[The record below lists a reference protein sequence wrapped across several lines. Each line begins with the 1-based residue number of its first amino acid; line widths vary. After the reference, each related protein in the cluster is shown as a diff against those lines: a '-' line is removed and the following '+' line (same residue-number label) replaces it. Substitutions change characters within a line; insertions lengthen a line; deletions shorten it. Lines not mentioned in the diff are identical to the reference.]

1 MQKPI
6 LLFSSITILL
16 SWTAAALFY
25 VLNGDL
31 QTTAGFVFMTGYMF
45 FPLISVVIVQDIYKE
60 PILKGLD
67 VSFKLNRWFVVAW
80 LLPVVFNVVA
90 MFASALVPPMRFSTE
105 TPILQDALAQ
115 MSQSIPDI
123 DAYKLLA
130 VTIVSGLSAG
140 ITINA
145 LFAFGEEIA
154 WRGWLLKQFEG
165 VKFLKTSLIIGAFWG
180 IWHAPLIAM
189 GHNYAQHPF
198 IGLVMMIIWCTLL
211 TPIIQYIRIKS
222 KSVITAAIFHG
233 TLNASAGLSLMY
245 LDNYNDL
252 LGGSAGLVGFIILL
266 VINCLLFAIDKWVT
280 KENIF
285 TQPIASSIK

>member
-1 MQKPI
+1 MKKQTI
-6 LLFSSITILL
+6 LFALIVILL
-16 SWTAAALFY
+16 SWTVAALFY

-45 FPLISVVIVQDIYKE
+45 FPLLSVMIVQAIYKE
-60 PILKGLD
+60 PVLKGLG
-67 VSFKLNRWFVVAW
+67 VSFNLNRWFLVAW
-80 LLPVVFNVVA
+80 LLPVVFNVAA
-90 MFASALVPPMRFSTE
+90 MFASALIPPTRFSTE

-130 VTIVSGLSAG
+130 LTIASGLSAG

-165 VKFLKTSLIIGAFWG
+165 MNFLKTALIIGALWG

-198 IGLVMMIIWCTLL
+198 IGLGMMIIWCVLL

-222 KSVITAAIFHG
+222 KSMITAAIFHG

-285 TQPIASSIK
+285 TSSVTL

>member
-1 MQKPI
+1 MKRQ
-6 LLFSSITILL
+6 TILFAIL
-16 SWTAAALFY
+16 VILISWTAAALFY
-25 VLNGDL
+25 LLNGNL
-31 QTTAGFVFMTGYMF
+31 QTTAGFVFATGYMF
-45 FPLISVVIVQDIYKE
+45 FPLLSVVIVQAIHKE
-60 PILKGLD
+60 PILKGLG

-80 LLPVVFNVVA
+80 LLPVVFNVAA
-90 MFASALVPPMRFSTE
+90 MFASALFPPMRFSTE

-130 VTIVSGLSAG
+130 ITIVSGLSAG

-165 VKFLKTSLIIGAFWG
+165 VNFLKASLIIGVFWG

-198 IGLVMMIIWCTLL
+198 IGLGMMIVFCVLL
-211 TPIIQYIRIKS
+211 TPVIQYIRVKS

-233 TLNASAGLSLMY
+233 TLNAGAGMSLMY
-245 LDNYNDL
+245 IDNFNDL
-252 LGGSAGLVGFIILL
+252 LGGSAGLAGFLVLL
-266 VINCLLFAIDKWVT
+266 VINCSLFAIDKWVT

-285 TQPIASSIK
+285 TSPITL

>member
-1 MQKPI
+1 MKRQ
-6 LLFSSITILL
+6 TILFAIL
-16 SWTAAALFY
+16 VILISWTAAALFY
-25 VLNGDL
+25 LLNGNL
-31 QTTAGFVFMTGYMF
+31 QTTAGFVFASGYMF
-45 FPLISVVIVQDIYKE
+45 FPLLSVVIVQAIHKE
-60 PILKGLD
+60 PILKGLGI
-67 VSFKLNRWFVVAW
+67 SFKLNRWFVVAW
-80 LLPVVFNVVA
+80 LLPVVFNVAA
-90 MFASALVPPMRFSTE
+90 MFASALFPPMRFSTE

-130 VTIVSGLSAG
+130 ITIVSGLSAG

-165 VKFLKTSLIIGAFWG
+165 VTFLKASLIIGVFWG

-198 IGLVMMIIWCTLL
+198 IGLGMMIVCCVLL
-211 TPIIQYIRIKS
+211 TPVIQYIRVKS

-233 TLNASAGLSLMY
+233 TLNAGAGMSLMY
-245 LDNYNDL
+245 IDNFNDL
-252 LGGSAGLVGFIILL
+252 LGGSAGLAGFLVLL
-266 VINCLLFAIDKWVT
+266 VINCSLFAIDKWVT

-285 TQPIASSIK
+285 TSPITL

>member
-1 MQKPI
+1 MKRQ
-6 LLFSSITILL
+6 TILFAIL
-16 SWTAAALFY
+16 VILISWTAAALFY
-25 VLNGDL
+25 LLNGNL
-31 QTTAGFVFMTGYMF
+31 QTTAGFVFATGYMF
-45 FPLISVVIVQDIYKE
+45 FPLLSVVIVQAIHKE
-60 PILKGLD
+60 PILKGLG

-80 LLPVVFNVVA
+80 LLPVVFNVAA
-90 MFASALVPPMRFSTE
+90 MFASALFPPMRFSTE

-130 VTIVSGLSAG
+130 ITIVSGLSAG

-165 VKFLKTSLIIGAFWG
+165 VTFLKASLIIGVFWG

-198 IGLVMMIIWCTLL
+198 IGLGMMIVCCVLL
-211 TPIIQYIRIKS
+211 TPVIQYIRVKS

-233 TLNASAGLSLMY
+233 TLNAGAGMSLMY
-245 LDNYNDL
+245 IDNFNDL
-252 LGGSAGLVGFIILL
+252 LGGSAGLAGFLVLL
-266 VINCLLFAIDKWVT
+266 VINCSLFAIDKWVT

-285 TQPIASSIK
+285 TSPITL

>member
-1 MQKPI
+1 MKNKTI
-6 LLFSSITILL
+6 FFSVLVLFL

-25 VLNGDL
+25 LLNGDL
-31 QTTAGFVFMTGYMF
+31 QTTAGFVFMTSYMF
-45 FPLISVVIVQDIYKE
+45 FPLISVVIVQAIHKE
-60 PILKGLD
+60 PILKGLG
-67 VSFKLNRWFVVAW
+67 VSFKLNRLFVVAW
-80 LLPVVFNVVA
+80 LLPVVFNVAA
-90 MFASALVPPMRFSTE
+90 MFASALFPPMRFSTE
-105 TPILQDALAQ
+105 TPLLQNALAQ

-130 VTIVSGLSAG
+130 LTIVSGLSAG

-165 VKFLKTSLIIGAFWG
+165 VTFLKASLIIGVFWG

-198 IGLVMMIIWCTLL
+198 IGLGMMIVCCVLL
-211 TPIIQYIRIKS
+211 TPVIQYIRVKS
-222 KSVITAAIFHG
+222 KSVISAAIFHG
-233 TLNASAGLSLMY
+233 TLNAGAGLSLMY
-245 LDNYNDL
+245 LDNFNDL
-252 LGGSAGLVGFIILL
+252 LGGSAGLAGFLVLL
-266 VINCLLFAIDKWVT
+266 VINCSLFAIDKWVT

-285 TQPIASSIK
+285 TKELSLE

>member
-1 MQKPI
+1 MKRQ
-6 LLFSSITILL
+6 TILFAIL
-16 SWTAAALFY
+16 VILISWTAAALFY
-25 VLNGDL
+25 LLNGNL
-31 QTTAGFVFMTGYMF
+31 QTTAGFVFATGYMF
-45 FPLISVVIVQDIYKE
+45 FPLLSVVIVLAIHKE
-60 PILKGLD
+60 PILKGLG
-67 VSFKLNRWFVVAW
+67 VSFKLNRWFAVAW
-80 LLPVVFNVVA
+80 LLPVVFNVAA
-90 MFASALVPPMRFSTE
+90 MFASALFPPMRFSTE

-130 VTIVSGLSAG
+130 ITIVSGLSAG

-165 VKFLKTSLIIGAFWG
+165 VNFLKASLIIGVFWG

-198 IGLVMMIIWCTLL
+198 IGLGMMIVCCVLL
-211 TPIIQYIRIKS
+211 TPVIQYIRVKS

-233 TLNASAGLSLMY
+233 TLNAGAGMSLMY
-245 LDNYNDL
+245 IDNFNDL
-252 LGGSAGLVGFIILL
+252 LGGSAGLAGFLVLL
-266 VINCLLFAIDKWVT
+266 VINCSLFAIDKWVT

-285 TQPIASSIK
+285 TSPITL

>member
-1 MQKPI
+1 MKRQ
-6 LLFSSITILL
+6 TILFAIL
-16 SWTAAALFY
+16 VILISWTAAALFY
-25 VLNGDL
+25 LLNGNL
-31 QTTAGFVFMTGYMF
+31 QTTAGFVFASGYMF
-45 FPLISVVIVQDIYKE
+45 FPLLSVVIVQAIHKE
-60 PILKGLD
+60 PILKGLG
-67 VSFKLNRWFVVAW
+67 VSFKLNRWFAVAW
-80 LLPVVFNVVA
+80 LLPVLFNVAA
-90 MFASALVPPMRFSTE
+90 MFASALFPPMRFSTE

-130 VTIVSGLSAG
+130 ITIVSGLSAG
-140 ITINA
+140 IMINA

-165 VKFLKTSLIIGAFWG
+165 VTFLKASLIIGVFWG

-198 IGLVMMIIWCTLL
+198 IGLGMMIVCCVLL
-211 TPIIQYIRIKS
+211 TPVIQYIRVKS

-233 TLNASAGLSLMY
+233 TLNAGAGMSLMY
-245 LDNYNDL
+245 IDNFNDL
-252 LGGSAGLVGFIILL
+252 LGGSAGLAGFLVLL
-266 VINCLLFAIDKWVT
+266 VINCSLFAIDKWVT

-285 TQPIASSIK
+285 TSPITL

>member
-1 MQKPI
+1 MKRQ
-6 LLFSSITILL
+6 TILFAIL
-16 SWTAAALFY
+16 VILISWTAAALFY
-25 VLNGDL
+25 LLNGNL
-31 QTTAGFVFMTGYMF
+31 QTTAGFVFASGYMF
-45 FPLISVVIVQDIYKE
+45 FPLLSVVIVQAIHKE
-60 PILKGLD
+60 PILKGLG
-67 VSFKLNRWFVVAW
+67 VSFKLNRWFAVAW
-80 LLPVVFNVVA
+80 LLPVLFNVAA
-90 MFASALVPPMRFSTE
+90 MFASALFPPMRFSTE

-130 VTIVSGLSAG
+130 ITIVSGLSAG

-165 VKFLKTSLIIGAFWG
+165 VPFLKASLIIGVFWG

-198 IGLVMMIIWCTLL
+198 IGLGMMIVCCVLL
-211 TPIIQYIRIKS
+211 TPVIQYIRVKS

-233 TLNASAGLSLMY
+233 TLNAGAGMSLMY
-245 LDNYNDL
+245 IDNFNDL
-252 LGGSAGLVGFIILL
+252 LGGSAGLAGFLVLL
-266 VINCLLFAIDKWVT
+266 VINCSLFAIDKWVT

-285 TQPIASSIK
+285 TSPITL

>member
-1 MQKPI
+1 MKRQ
-6 LLFSSITILL
+6 TILFAIL
-16 SWTAAALFY
+16 VILISWTAAALFY
-25 VLNGDL
+25 LLNGNL
-31 QTTAGFVFMTGYMF
+31 QTTAGFVFASGYMF
-45 FPLISVVIVQDIYKE
+45 FPLLSVVIVQAIHKE
-60 PILKGLD
+60 PILKGLG
-67 VSFKLNRWFVVAW
+67 VSFKLNRWFAVAW
-80 LLPVVFNVVA
+80 LLPVLFNVAA
-90 MFASALVPPMRFSTE
+90 MFASALFPPMRFSTE

-130 VTIVSGLSAG
+130 ITIVSGLSAG

-165 VKFLKTSLIIGAFWG
+165 VTFLKASLIIGVFWG

-198 IGLVMMIIWCTLL
+198 IGLGMMIVCCVLL
-211 TPIIQYIRIKS
+211 TPVIQYIRVKS

-233 TLNASAGLSLMY
+233 TLNAGAGMSLMY
-245 LDNYNDL
+245 IDNFNDL
-252 LGGSAGLVGFIILL
+252 LGGSAGLAGFLVLL
-266 VINCLLFAIDKWVT
+266 VINCSLFAIDKWVT

-285 TQPIASSIK
+285 TSPITL

>member
-1 MQKPI
+1 MKKQII
-6 LLFSSITILL
+6 LFALLVILL

-25 VLNGDL
+25 LLNGDL

-45 FPLISVVIVQDIYKE
+45 FPLISVMIVQAIHKE
-60 PILKGLD
+60 PILKGLG

-80 LLPVVFNVVA
+80 LLPVVINVVS

-165 VKFLKTSLIIGAFWG
+165 VKFLKISLIIGAFWG

-222 KSVITAAIFHG
+222 KSVITATIFHG

-245 LDNYNDL
+245 LDNFNDL

-266 VINCLLFAIDKWVT
+266 VINCSLFAIDKWVT

-285 TQPIASSIK
+285 TSPIAMQE

>member
-1 MQKPI
+1 MKKQTI
-6 LLFSSITILL
+6 LFALVVILL

-25 VLNGDL
+25 LLNGDL
-31 QTTAGFVFMTGYMF
+31 QTTAGFVFMTSYMF
-45 FPLISVVIVQDIYKE
+45 FPLISVVIVQAIHKE
-60 PILKGLD
+60 PILKGLG

-90 MFASALVPPMRFSTE
+90 MFVSALVPPMRFSTE
-105 TPILQDALAQ
+105 TPLLQNALAQ

-130 VTIVSGLSAG
+130 LTIVSSLSAG
-140 ITINA
+140 ITMNA

-165 VKFLKTSLIIGAFWG
+165 VKFLKISLIIGAFWG

-211 TPIIQYIRIKS
+211 TPIIQYIRI
-222 KSVITAAIFHG
+222 
-233 TLNASAGLSLMY
+233 
-245 LDNYNDL
+245 
-252 LGGSAGLVGFIILL
+252 
-266 VINCLLFAIDKWVT
+266 
-280 KENIF
+280 
-285 TQPIASSIK
+285 

>member
-1 MQKPI
+1 MKRQ
-6 LLFSSITILL
+6 TILFAIL
-16 SWTAAALFY
+16 VILISWTAAALFY
-25 VLNGDL
+25 LLNGNL
-31 QTTAGFVFMTGYMF
+31 QTTAGFVFATGYMF
-45 FPLISVVIVQDIYKE
+45 FPLLSVVIVQAIHKE
-60 PILKGLD
+60 PILKGLG
-67 VSFKLNRWFVVAW
+67 VSFKLNRWFAVAW
-80 LLPVVFNVVA
+80 LLPVLFNVAA
-90 MFASALVPPMRFSTE
+90 MFASALFPPMRFSTE

-130 VTIVSGLSAG
+130 ITIVSGLSAG

-165 VKFLKTSLIIGAFWG
+165 VTFLKASLIIGVFWG

-198 IGLVMMIIWCTLL
+198 IGLGMMIVCCVLL
-211 TPIIQYIRIKS
+211 TPVIQYIRVKS

-233 TLNASAGLSLMY
+233 TLNAGAGMSLMY
-245 LDNYNDL
+245 IDNFNDL
-252 LGGSAGLVGFIILL
+252 LGGSAGLAGFLVLL
-266 VINCLLFAIDKWVT
+266 VINCSLFAIDKWVT

-285 TQPIASSIK
+285 TSPITL

>member
-1 MQKPI
+1 MKRQ
-6 LLFSSITILL
+6 TILFAIL
-16 SWTAAALFY
+16 VILISWTAAALFY
-25 VLNGDL
+25 LLNGNL
-31 QTTAGFVFMTGYMF
+31 QTTAGFVFASGYMF
-45 FPLISVVIVQDIYKE
+45 FPLLSVVIVQAIHKE
-60 PILKGLD
+60 PILKGLG

-80 LLPVVFNVVA
+80 LLPVVFNVAA
-90 MFASALVPPMRFSTE
+90 MFASALFPPMRFSTE

-130 VTIVSGLSAG
+130 ITIVSGLSAG

-165 VKFLKTSLIIGAFWG
+165 VTFLKASLIIGVFWG

-198 IGLVMMIIWCTLL
+198 IGLGMMIVFCVLL
-211 TPIIQYIRIKS
+211 TPVIQYIRVKS

-233 TLNASAGLSLMY
+233 TLNAGAGMSLMY
-245 LDNYNDL
+245 IDNFNDL
-252 LGGSAGLVGFIILL
+252 LGGSAGLAGFLVLL
-266 VINCLLFAIDKWVT
+266 VINCSLFAIDKWVT

-285 TQPIASSIK
+285 TSPITL

>member
-1 MQKPI
+1 MKKQII
-6 LLFSSITILL
+6 LFALLVILL

-25 VLNGDL
+25 LLNGDL

-45 FPLISVVIVQDIYKE
+45 FPLISVVIVQAIHKE
-60 PILKGLD
+60 PILKGLG

-80 LLPVVFNVVA
+80 LLPVLINVVS

-222 KSVITAAIFHG
+222 KSVITATIFHG

-245 LDNYNDL
+245 LNNFNDL

-266 VINCLLFAIDKWVT
+266 VINCSLFAIDKWVT

-285 TQPIASSIK
+285 TSPIAMQE

>member
-1 MQKPI
+1 MKNKTI
-6 LLFSSITILL
+6 FFSVLVLFL

-25 VLNGDL
+25 LLNGDL
-31 QTTAGFVFMTGYMF
+31 QTTAGFVFSVGYMF
-45 FPLISVVIVQDIYKE
+45 FPLLSVVIVQAIHKE
-60 PILKGLD
+60 PILKGLG

-80 LLPVVFNVVA
+80 LLPVVFNVAA
-90 MFASALVPPMRFSTE
+90 MFASALFPPMRFSTE

-123 DAYKLLA
+123 DAYKLLGI
-130 VTIVSGLSAG
+130 TIVSGLWVG
-140 ITINA
+140 ITMNA

-165 VKFLKTSLIIGAFWG
+165 VNFLKTSLIIGIFWG

-198 IGLVMMIIWCTLL
+198 IGLGMMIVFCVLL
-211 TPIIQYIRIKS
+211 TPVIQYIRVKS
-222 KSVITAAIFHG
+222 KSVISAAIFHG
-233 TLNASAGLSLMY
+233 TMNAGAGISLMY
-245 LDNYNDL
+245 IDNFYDL
-252 LGGSAGLVGFIILL
+252 LGGSTGLAGFLVLL
-266 VINCLLFAIDKWVT
+266 VINCSLFAIDKWVT

-285 TQPIASSIK
+285 TKELSLE

>member
-1 MQKPI
+1 MKKQII
-6 LLFSSITILL
+6 LFALLVILL

-25 VLNGDL
+25 LLNGDL

-45 FPLISVVIVQDIYKE
+45 FPLISVVIVQAIHKE
-60 PILKGLD
+60 PILKGLG

-90 MFASALVPPMRFSTE
+90 MFASALVPPMKFSTG

-123 DAYKLLA
+123 DAYMLLTL
-130 VTIVSGLSAG
+130 TIISGLSAG

-222 KSVITAAIFHG
+222 KSVITATIFHG

-245 LDNYNDL
+245 LDNFNDL

-266 VINCLLFAIDKWVT
+266 VINCSLFAIDKWVT

-285 TQPIASSIK
+285 TSPIAMQE

>member
-1 MQKPI
+1 MKRQ
-6 LLFSSITILL
+6 TILFAIL
-16 SWTAAALFY
+16 VILISWTAAALFY
-25 VLNGDL
+25 LLNGNL
-31 QTTAGFVFMTGYMF
+31 QTTAGFVFATGYMF
-45 FPLISVVIVQDIYKE
+45 FPLLSVVIVQAIHKE
-60 PILKGLD
+60 PILKGLG

-80 LLPVVFNVVA
+80 LLPVVFNVAA
-90 MFASALVPPMRFSTE
+90 MFASALFPPMRFSTE

-130 VTIVSGLSAG
+130 ITIVSGLSAG

-145 LFAFGEEIA
+145 LSAFGEEIA

-165 VKFLKTSLIIGAFWG
+165 VTFLKASLIIGVFWG

-198 IGLVMMIIWCTLL
+198 IGLGMMIVCCVLL
-211 TPIIQYIRIKS
+211 TPVIQYIRVKS

-233 TLNASAGLSLMY
+233 TLNAGAGMSLMY
-245 LDNYNDL
+245 IDNFNDL
-252 LGGSAGLVGFIILL
+252 LGGSAGLAGFLVLL
-266 VINCLLFAIDKWVT
+266 VINCSLFAIDKWVT

-285 TQPIASSIK
+285 TSPITL

>member
-1 MQKPI
+1 MKRQ
-6 LLFSSITILL
+6 TILFAIL
-16 SWTAAALFY
+16 VILISWTAAALFY
-25 VLNGDL
+25 LLNGNL
-31 QTTAGFVFMTGYMF
+31 QTTAGFVFATGYMF
-45 FPLISVVIVQDIYKE
+45 FPLISVVIVQAIHKE
-60 PILKGLD
+60 PILKGLG

-80 LLPVVFNVVA
+80 LLPVVINVVS
-90 MFASALVPPMRFSTE
+90 MFASALFPPMRFSTG

-130 VTIVSGLSAG
+130 VTIISGLSAG

-222 KSVITAAIFHG
+222 KSVITATIFHG

-245 LDNYNDL
+245 IDNFNDL
-252 LGGSAGLVGFIILL
+252 LGGSAGLAGFLVLL

-285 TQPIASSIK
+285 TSPITL

>member
-1 MQKPI
+1 M
-6 LLFSSITILL
+6 
-16 SWTAAALFY
+16 
-25 VLNGDL
+25 VCG
-31 QTTAGFVFMTGYMF
+31 
-45 FPLISVVIVQDIYKE
+45 SVVVAGGVQRCGNVRVGIGSANE
-60 PILKGLD
+60 I
-67 VSFKLNRWFVVAW
+67 FNRNTTFAERIGTNVA
-80 LLPVVFNVVA
+80 
-90 MFASALVPPMRFSTE
+90 T
-105 TPILQDALAQ
+105 
-115 MSQSIPDI
+115 IPDI

-130 VTIVSGLSAG
+130 LTIVSSLSAG
-140 ITINA
+140 ITMNA

-165 VKFLKTSLIIGAFWG
+165 VKFLKISLIIGAFWG

-233 TLNASAGLSLMY
+233 TLNAGAGLSLMY
-245 LDNYNDL
+245 LDNFNDL
-252 LGGSAGLVGFIILL
+252 LGGSAGLAGFLVLL
-266 VINCLLFAIDKWVT
+266 VINCSLFAIDKWVT

-285 TQPIASSIK
+285 TKELSLE

>member
-1 MQKPI
+1 MKKQII
-6 LLFSSITILL
+6 LFALLVILL

-25 VLNGDL
+25 LLNGDL

-45 FPLISVVIVQDIYKE
+45 FPLISVVIVQAIHKE
-60 PILKGLD
+60 PILKGLGI
-67 VSFKLNRWFVVAW
+67 SFKLNRWFVVAW

-90 MFASALVPPMRFSTE
+90 MFASALFPPMRFSTE
-105 TPILQDALAQ
+105 TP
-115 MSQSIPDI
+115 
-123 DAYKLLA
+123 
-130 VTIVSGLSAG
+130 TIVSGLSAG

-222 KSVITAAIFHG
+222 KSVITATIFHG

-245 LDNYNDL
+245 LNNFNDL
-252 LGGSAGLVGFIILL
+252 LGGSAGLAGFLVLL
-266 VINCLLFAIDKWVT
+266 VINCSLFAIDKWVT

-285 TQPIASSIK
+285 TSPITL

>member
-1 MQKPI
+1 MKRQ
-6 LLFSSITILL
+6 TILFAIL
-16 SWTAAALFY
+16 VILISWTAAALFY
-25 VLNGDL
+25 LLNGNL
-31 QTTAGFVFMTGYMF
+31 QTTAGFVFASGYMF
-45 FPLISVVIVQDIYKE
+45 FPLLSVVIVQAIHKE
-60 PILKGLD
+60 PILKGLG

-80 LLPVVFNVVA
+80 LLPVVFNVAA
-90 MFASALVPPMRFSTE
+90 MFASALFPPMRFSTE

-130 VTIVSGLSAG
+130 LTIVSGLSAG

-165 VKFLKTSLIIGAFWG
+165 VTFLKASLIIGVFWG

-198 IGLVMMIIWCTLL
+198 IGLGMMIVCCVLL
-211 TPIIQYIRIKS
+211 TPVIQYIRVKS

-233 TLNASAGLSLMY
+233 TLNAGAGMSLMY
-245 LDNYNDL
+245 IDNFNDL
-252 LGGSAGLVGFIILL
+252 LGGSAGLAGFLVLL
-266 VINCLLFAIDKWVT
+266 VINCSLFAIDKWVT

-285 TQPIASSIK
+285 TSPITL

>member
-1 MQKPI
+1 MKRQ
-6 LLFSSITILL
+6 TILFAIL
-16 SWTAAALFY
+16 VILISWTAAALFY
-25 VLNGDL
+25 LLNGNL
-31 QTTAGFVFMTGYMF
+31 QTTAGFVFATGYMF
-45 FPLISVVIVQDIYKE
+45 FPLLSVVIVQAIHKE
-60 PILKGLD
+60 PILKGLGI
-67 VSFKLNRWFVVAW
+67 SFKLNRWFVVAW
-80 LLPVVFNVVA
+80 LLPVVFNVAA
-90 MFASALVPPMRFSTE
+90 MFASALFPPMRFSTE

-130 VTIVSGLSAG
+130 ITIVSGLSAG

-165 VKFLKTSLIIGAFWG
+165 VTFLKASLIIGVFWG

-198 IGLVMMIIWCTLL
+198 IGLGMMIVFCVLL
-211 TPIIQYIRIKS
+211 TPVIQYIRVKS

-233 TLNASAGLSLMY
+233 TLNAGAGMSLMY
-245 LDNYNDL
+245 IDNFNDL
-252 LGGSAGLVGFIILL
+252 LGGSTGLAGFLVLL
-266 VINCLLFAIDKWVT
+266 VINCSLFAIDKWVT

-285 TQPIASSIK
+285 TSPITL

>member
-1 MQKPI
+1 MKRQ
-6 LLFSSITILL
+6 TILFAIL
-16 SWTAAALFY
+16 VILISWTAAALFY
-25 VLNGDL
+25 LLNGNL
-31 QTTAGFVFMTGYMF
+31 QTTAGFVFATGYMF
-45 FPLISVVIVQDIYKE
+45 FPLLSVVIVQAIHKE
-60 PILKGLD
+60 PILKGLG
-67 VSFKLNRWFVVAW
+67 VSFKLNRWFAVAW
-80 LLPVVFNVVA
+80 LLPVVFNVAA
-90 MFASALVPPMRFSTE
+90 MFASALFPPMRFSTE

-130 VTIVSGLSAG
+130 ITIVSGLSAG

-165 VKFLKTSLIIGAFWG
+165 VTFLKASLIIGVFWG

-198 IGLVMMIIWCTLL
+198 IGLGMMIVCCVLL
-211 TPIIQYIRIKS
+211 TPVIQYIRVKS

-233 TLNASAGLSLMY
+233 TLNAGAGMSLMY
-245 LDNYNDL
+245 IDNFNDL
-252 LGGSAGLVGFIILL
+252 LSGSAGLAGFLVLL
-266 VINCLLFAIDKWVT
+266 VINCSLFAIDKWVT

-285 TQPIASSIK
+285 TSPITL

>member
-1 MQKPI
+1 MKRQ
-6 LLFSSITILL
+6 TILFAIL
-16 SWTAAALFY
+16 VILISWTAAALFY
-25 VLNGDL
+25 LLNGNL
-31 QTTAGFVFMTGYMF
+31 QTTAGFVFATGYMF
-45 FPLISVVIVQDIYKE
+45 FPLLSVVIVQAIHKE
-60 PILKGLD
+60 PILKGLG
-67 VSFKLNRWFVVAW
+67 VSFKQNRWFAVAW
-80 LLPVVFNVVA
+80 LLPVVFNVAA
-90 MFASALVPPMRFSTE
+90 MFASALFPPMRFSTE

-130 VTIVSGLSAG
+130 ITIVSGLSAG

-165 VKFLKTSLIIGAFWG
+165 VNFLKTSLIIGIFWG

-198 IGLVMMIIWCTLL
+198 IGLGMMIVFCVLL
-211 TPIIQYIRIKS
+211 TPVIQYIRVKS

-233 TLNASAGLSLMY
+233 TLNAGAGMSLMY
-245 LDNYNDL
+245 IDNFNDL
-252 LGGSAGLVGFIILL
+252 LGGSTGLAGFLVLL
-266 VINCLLFAIDKWVT
+266 VINCSLFAIDKWVT

-285 TQPIASSIK
+285 TSPITL

>member
-1 MQKPI
+1 MKRQ
-6 LLFSSITILL
+6 TILFAIL
-16 SWTAAALFY
+16 VILISWTAAALFY
-25 VLNGDL
+25 LLNGNL
-31 QTTAGFVFMTGYMF
+31 QTTAGFVFATGYMF
-45 FPLISVVIVQDIYKE
+45 FPLLSVVIVQAIHKE
-60 PILKGLD
+60 PILKGLG
-67 VSFKLNRWFVVAW
+67 VSFKLNRWFAVAW
-80 LLPVVFNVVA
+80 LLPVLFNVAA
-90 MFASALVPPMRFSTE
+90 MFASALFPLMRFSTE

-130 VTIVSGLSAG
+130 ITIVSGLSAG

-165 VKFLKTSLIIGAFWG
+165 VTFLKASLIIGVFWG

-198 IGLVMMIIWCTLL
+198 IGLGMMIVCCVLL
-211 TPIIQYIRIKS
+211 TPVIQYIRVKS

-233 TLNASAGLSLMY
+233 TLNAGAGMSLMY
-245 LDNYNDL
+245 IDNFNDL
-252 LGGSAGLVGFIILL
+252 LGGSAGLAGFLVLL
-266 VINCLLFAIDKWVT
+266 VINCSLFAIDKWVT

-285 TQPIASSIK
+285 TSPITL

>member
-1 MQKPI
+1 MKRQ
-6 LLFSSITILL
+6 TILFAIL
-16 SWTAAALFY
+16 VILISWTAAALFY
-25 VLNGDL
+25 LLNGNL
-31 QTTAGFVFMTGYMF
+31 QTTAGFVFASGYMF
-45 FPLISVVIVQDIYKE
+45 FPLLSVVIVQAIHKE
-60 PILKGLD
+60 PILKGLG
-67 VSFKLNRWFVVAW
+67 VSFKLNRWFAVAW
-80 LLPVVFNVVA
+80 LLPVLFNVAA
-90 MFASALVPPMRFSTE
+90 MFASALFPPMRFSTE

-130 VTIVSGLSAG
+130 ITIVSGLSAG

-154 WRGWLLKQFEG
+154 WRGWLLKQFKG
-165 VKFLKTSLIIGAFWG
+165 VTFLKASLIIGVFWG

-198 IGLVMMIIWCTLL
+198 IGLGMMIVCCVLL
-211 TPIIQYIRIKS
+211 TPVIQYIRVKS

-233 TLNASAGLSLMY
+233 TLNAGAGMSLMY
-245 LDNYNDL
+245 IDNFNDL
-252 LGGSAGLVGFIILL
+252 LGGSAGLAGFLVLL
-266 VINCLLFAIDKWVT
+266 VINCSLFAIDKWVT

-285 TQPIASSIK
+285 TSPITL

>member
-1 MQKPI
+1 MKRQ
-6 LLFSSITILL
+6 TILFAIL
-16 SWTAAALFY
+16 VILISWTAAALFY
-25 VLNGDL
+25 LLNGNL
-31 QTTAGFVFMTGYMF
+31 QTTAGFVFASGYMF
-45 FPLISVVIVQDIYKE
+45 FPLLSVVIVQAIHKE
-60 PILKGLD
+60 PILKGLG
-67 VSFKLNRWFVVAW
+67 VSFKLNRWFAVAW
-80 LLPVVFNVVA
+80 LLPVLFNVAA
-90 MFASALVPPMRFSTE
+90 MFASALFPPMRFSTE

-123 DAYKLLA
+123 DAYKLFA
-130 VTIVSGLSAG
+130 ITIVSGLSAG

-165 VKFLKTSLIIGAFWG
+165 VTFLKASLIIGVFWG

-198 IGLVMMIIWCTLL
+198 IGLGMMIVCCVLL
-211 TPIIQYIRIKS
+211 TPVIQYIRVKS

-233 TLNASAGLSLMY
+233 TLNAGAGMSLMY
-245 LDNYNDL
+245 IDNFNDL
-252 LGGSAGLVGFIILL
+252 LGGSAGLAGFLVLL
-266 VINCLLFAIDKWVT
+266 VINCSLFAIDKWVT

-285 TQPIASSIK
+285 TSPITL

>member
-1 MQKPI
+1 MKKQII
-6 LLFSSITILL
+6 LFALLVILL

-25 VLNGDL
+25 LLNGDL

-45 FPLISVVIVQDIYKE
+45 FPLISVVIVQAIHKE
-60 PILKGLD
+60 PILKGLG

-80 LLPVVFNVVA
+80 LLPVVINVVS

-222 KSVITAAIFHG
+222 KSVITATIFHG

-245 LDNYNDL
+245 LNNFNDL

-266 VINCLLFAIDKWVT
+266 VINCSLFAIDKWVT

-285 TQPIASSIK
+285 TSPIAMQE

>member
-1 MQKPI
+1 MKRQ
-6 LLFSSITILL
+6 TILFAIL
-16 SWTAAALFY
+16 VILISWTAAALFY
-25 VLNGDL
+25 LLNGNL
-31 QTTAGFVFMTGYMF
+31 QTTAGFVFATGYMF
-45 FPLISVVIVQDIYKE
+45 FPLLSVVIVQAIHKE
-60 PILKGLD
+60 PILKGLGI
-67 VSFKLNRWFVVAW
+67 SFKLNRWFAVAW
-80 LLPVVFNVVA
+80 LSPVVFNVAA
-90 MFASALVPPMRFSTE
+90 MFASALFPPMRISTE

-123 DAYKLLA
+123 DAYKFFA
-130 VTIVSGLSAG
+130 ITIASGLWAG

-165 VKFLKTSLIIGAFWG
+165 VTFLKASLIIGVFWG

-198 IGLVMMIIWCTLL
+198 IGLGMMIVCCVLL
-211 TPIIQYIRIKS
+211 TPVIQYIRVKS

-233 TLNASAGLSLMY
+233 TLNAGAGMSLMY
-245 LDNYNDL
+245 IDNFNDL
-252 LGGSAGLVGFIILL
+252 LGGSVGLAGFLVLL
-266 VINCLLFAIDKWVT
+266 VINCSLFAIDKWVT

-285 TQPIASSIK
+285 TSPITL

>member
-1 MQKPI
+1 MKRQ
-6 LLFSSITILL
+6 TILFAIL
-16 SWTAAALFY
+16 VILISWTAAALFY
-25 VLNGDL
+25 LLNGNL
-31 QTTAGFVFMTGYMF
+31 QTTAGFVFASGYMF
-45 FPLISVVIVQDIYKE
+45 FPLLSVVIVQAIHKE
-60 PILKGLD
+60 PILKGLG
-67 VSFKLNRWFVVAW
+67 VSFKLNRWFAVAW
-80 LLPVVFNVVA
+80 LLPVVFNVAA
-90 MFASALVPPMRFSTE
+90 MFASALFPPMRFSTE

-130 VTIVSGLSAG
+130 ITIVSGLSAG

-165 VKFLKTSLIIGAFWG
+165 VTFLKASLIIGVFWG

-198 IGLVMMIIWCTLL
+198 IGLGMMIVCCVLL
-211 TPIIQYIRIKS
+211 TPVIQYIRVKS

-233 TLNASAGLSLMY
+233 TLNAGAGMSLMY
-245 LDNYNDL
+245 IDNFNDL
-252 LGGSAGLVGFIILL
+252 LGGSAGLAGFLVLL
-266 VINCLLFAIDKWVT
+266 VINCSLFAIDKWVT

-285 TQPIASSIK
+285 TSPITL

>member
-1 MQKPI
+1 MKKQTI
-6 LLFSSITILL
+6 LFALFVILL
-16 SWTAAALFY
+16 SWTAAGLFY
-25 VLNGDL
+25 LLNGDL

-45 FPLISVVIVQDIYKE
+45 FPLISVVIVQAIHKE
-60 PILKGLD
+60 PILKGLG

-90 MFASALVPPMRFSTE
+90 MFASALVPPMKFSTE
-105 TPILQDALAQ
+105 TPILQDTLAQ

-130 VTIVSGLSAG
+130 ITIVSGLSAG

-180 IWHAPLIAM
+180 FWHAPLIAM
-189 GHNYAQHPF
+189 GHNYTQHPV
-198 IGLVMMIIWCTLL
+198 IGLGMMIIWCAFL

-233 TLNASAGLSLMY
+233 TLNAGAGFSLMY
-245 LDNYNDL
+245 LDNFNDL
-252 LGGSAGLVGFIILL
+252 LGGSAGLVGFLILL
-266 VINCLLFAIDKWVT
+266 IINCLLFAIDKWVT
-280 KENIF
+280 KENIY
-285 TQPIASSIK
+285 TTELSLE

>member
-1 MQKPI
+1 MKKQTI
-6 LLFSSITILL
+6 LFALLVILL
-16 SWTAAALFY
+16 SWTAAGLFY
-25 VLNGDL
+25 LLNGDL
-31 QTTAGFVFMTGYMF
+31 QTTAGFVFMTSYMF
-45 FPLISVVIVQDIYKE
+45 FPLISVVIVQAIHKE
-60 PILKGLD
+60 PILKGLG

-80 LLPVVFNVVA
+80 LLPVVFNVAA
-90 MFASALVPPMRFSTE
+90 MFASALFPPMRFSTE
-105 TPILQDALAQ
+105 TPLLQNALAQ

-130 VTIVSGLSAG
+130 ITIASGLSAG

-165 VKFLKTSLIIGAFWG
+165 VKFLKTSLIIGACWG

-233 TLNASAGLSLMY
+233 TLNAGAGLSLMY
-245 LDNYNDL
+245 LDNFNDL

-266 VINCLLFAIDKWVT
+266 VINCSLFAIDKWVT
-280 KENIF
+280 KENIY
-285 TQPIASSIK
+285 TKELSLE